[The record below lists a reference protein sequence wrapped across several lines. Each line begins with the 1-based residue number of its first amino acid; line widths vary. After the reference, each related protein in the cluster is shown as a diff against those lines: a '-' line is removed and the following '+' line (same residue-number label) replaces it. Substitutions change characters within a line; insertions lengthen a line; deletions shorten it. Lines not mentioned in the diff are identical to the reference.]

1 MFNSKKQGRVL
12 ERVLTK
18 KERQEKIPIWF
29 MRQAGRYL
37 PEYHKVMNNFENF
50 LDACYTP
57 EVVEEITLQP
67 IKRFDIDAAIIF
79 SDIMVVLDALGYEVN
94 FIRGSGPKIGD
105 ILYQCSTN
113 ESITKLQ
120 PIFDSI
126 YRVRNSLSS
135 DKTLIGF
142 AGSPWTLLTY
152 TLGKENNFSRIKK
165 EKYLEDSK
173 EHTKNKVTELIDKI
187 THITS
192 HYLLKQI
199 ESGVDVIQLFD
210 SSVNLLPVEIF
221 EEYVITPTKKIVD
234 FIHAKHPGFP
244 IIGFPMGAG
253 VMYKTYLEKTGIS
266 AISVDYSVPTFWIKK
281 HLKGVIQGNLDPFL
295 LAYNQ
300 KASDNQ
306 SVKIVRELGDK
317 PLIFNLGHGIL
328 PETPIQHV
336 ESLIKSVREAS
347 QV

>member
-1 MFNSKKQGRVL
+1 MFNSKKQSRVL

-37 PEYHKVMNNFENF
+37 PEYHKVMDNFQNF

-67 IKRFDIDAAIIF
+67 VKRFDIDAAIIF
-79 SDIMVVLDALGYEVN
+79 SDIMVVLDALGYEVS
-94 FIRGSGPKIGD
+94 FIRGQGPKIGN
-105 ILYQCSTN
+105 IIHQYSTT
-113 ESITKLQ
+113 ESIAKLQ
-120 PIFDSI
+120 PVFEGIR
-126 YRVRNSLSS
+126 RVRKSLDS

-152 TLGKENNFSRIKK
+152 ALGKENNFFKIRKDI
-165 EKYLEDSK
+165 YLETVHK
-173 EHTKNKVTELIDKI
+173 HTKNKVTELVNRI
-187 THITS
+187 TDLTS
-192 HYLLKQI
+192 HYLVKQI

-210 SSVNLLPVEIF
+210 SSASLLPVEIF
-221 EEYVITPTKKIVD
+221 EEYVTAPTKKIVD
-234 FIHAKHPGFP
+234 FVRVRHPNFP

-266 AISVDYSVPTFWIKK
+266 AISVDYSIPTSWIKE
-281 HLKGVIQGNLDPFL
+281 HLDGVIQGNLDPSL

-300 KASDNQ
+300 KASDSQ
-306 SVKIVRELGDK
+306 SMKIVEELGDK

-336 ESLIKSVREAS
+336 ESLIRSVRKAS
-347 QV
+347 

>member
-12 ERVLTK
+12 ERVLAK

-37 PEYHKVMNNFENF
+37 PEYHKVMNNFESF

-79 SDIMVVLDALGYEVN
+79 SDIMVVLDAIGYEVS

-105 ILYQCSTN
+105 ILYQNSIS
-113 ESITKLQ
+113 ESIIKLQ

-126 YRVRNSLSS
+126 HRVRNSLSS

-152 TLGKENNFSRIKK
+152 VLGKDNNFLKIKK
-165 EKYLEDSK
+165 KKYSEDA
-173 EHTKNKVTELIDKI
+173 NKYIVSEIVELINKI
-187 THITS
+187 TNLTS
-192 HYLLKQI
+192 HYLVKQI

-221 EEYVITPTKKIVD
+221 EECVITPTKKIVD
-234 FIHAKHPGFP
+234 FIHAKYPGFP

-253 VMYKTYLEKTGIS
+253 VMYETYLNETGIS

-281 HLKGVIQGNLDPFL
+281 HLKGVIQGNLNPFL

-300 KASDNQ
+300 KASNDQ
-306 SVKIVRELGDK
+306 STKIVAELGDK

-347 QV
+347 